1 MKDIKQVSFPYKG
14 EILQGTIKR
23 MNKKTVT
30 VETSTLT
37 FRVPYSLLTPKMKPP
52 KQKPKQSAREWSSS
66 QTGDYEKSQNTAI
79 QLIPNRNAKIL
90 HIAVKFLAEALKNG
104 DEEAIKEYSNETVAE
119 LNRIYKLPQ
128 LSVYTG
134 GKRRLTRRGGQYYG
148 VYKSRGEEVKR
159 HSISVYSRTAKTQ
172 KYVAPKT
179 FLRTLIHEW
188 GHHYDK
194 YKLKIS
200 NTYHTK
206 GFYDRI
212 KTIYTELKKPLD

>member
-1 MKDIKQVSFPYKG
+1 MKDVIQVSFPYKG

-52 KQKPKQSAREWSSS
+52 KPKQKTREWSTS
-66 QTGDYEKSQNTAI
+66 QTDDYTKSLNSNIETF
-79 QLIPNRNAKIL
+79 PNRSANVL
-90 HIAVKFLAEALKNG
+90 HLAVKLLAEALRNG
-104 DEEAIKEYSNETVAE
+104 DEGAIKEYSNETIAE
-119 LNRIYKLPQ
+119 LNRIYKLPH
-128 LSVYTG
+128 LRVYTG

-148 VYKSRGEEVKR
+148 VYKSRGGEEKR

-194 YKLKIS
+194 YRLKIS

>member
-1 MKDIKQVSFPYKG
+1 MNDVKRVSFPYKG

-30 VETSTLT
+30 VETDTLT
-37 FRVPYSLLTPKMKPP
+37 FRVPYALLTPKMKPP
-52 KQKPKQSAREWSSS
+52 KPKQKTREWSSTQTEDYKTS
-66 QTGDYEKSQNTAI
+66 QYSAIDLISEK
-79 QLIPNRNAKIL
+79 NAKVL
-90 HIAVKFLAEALKNG
+90 HVAVELLAEALTNG
-104 DEEAIKEYSNETVAE
+104 DEEAIKEYSNETIAK
-119 LNRIYKLPQ
+119 LNRVYKLPH
-128 LSVYTG
+128 LRIYTG
-134 GKRRLTRRGGQYYG
+134 GKRRMTRRGGQYYG
-148 VYKSRGEEVKR
+148 VYKSRIDKEKR

-194 YKLKIS
+194 YKLKIN

-206 GFYDRI
+206 GFYDRMNA
-212 KTIYTELKKPLD
+212 IYTELKKPLD